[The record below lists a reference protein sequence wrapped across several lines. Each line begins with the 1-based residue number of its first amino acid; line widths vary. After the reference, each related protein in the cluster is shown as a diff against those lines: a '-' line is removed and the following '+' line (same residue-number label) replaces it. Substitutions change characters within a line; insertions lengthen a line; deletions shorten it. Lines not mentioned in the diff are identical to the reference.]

1 MVVSREEMKEELRV
15 SFEDED
21 DLIDGLSE
29 TAETICRDVARAED
43 EAALAED
50 LERSKTAVM
59 YAAAYLYERR
69 VEVDHSALMLTLR
82 SLLSGIRREGF

>member
-1 MVVSREEMKEELRV
+1 MIVSREEMKEYLRV

-21 DLIDGLSE
+21 DLIDGLIE
-29 TAETICRDVARAED
+29 TAETICMDVARAEN

-59 YAAAYLYERR
+59 YATAYLYEYR
-69 VEVDHSALMLTLR
+69 EEADHSALMLTLR

>member
-1 MVVSREEMKEELRV
+1 MIVSREEMKEYLRV

-21 DLIDGLSE
+21 DLIDGLIE
-29 TAETICRDVARAED
+29 TAEGICMDVARAAD

-59 YAAAYLYERR
+59 YTVAYLYEHR
-69 VEVDHSALMLTLR
+69 EEADHSALMLTLR

>member
-1 MVVSREEMKEELRV
+1 MLVSREEMKEYLRV

-21 DLIDGLSE
+21 DLIDGLIE
-29 TAETICRDVARAED
+29 TAETICMDVVRAEA

-59 YAAAYLYERR
+59 YATAYLYEHR
-69 VEVDHSALMLTLR
+69 EEADHSALMLTLR